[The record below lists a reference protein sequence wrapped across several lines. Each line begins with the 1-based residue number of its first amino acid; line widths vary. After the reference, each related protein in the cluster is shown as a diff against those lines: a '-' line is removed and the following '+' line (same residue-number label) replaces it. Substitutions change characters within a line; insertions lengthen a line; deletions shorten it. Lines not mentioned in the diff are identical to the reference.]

1 MASHYIFE
9 GMRPHYM
16 ILEVSWDGL
25 WTLSYGLSRFHV
37 HISWLMCEVALSIE
51 LITIS
56 DIIMPRYSYLRPTL
70 AIIPY
75 TYYMLQI
82 E

>member
-1 MASHYIFE
+1 
-9 GMRPHYM
+9 
-16 ILEVSWDGL
+16 
-25 WTLSYGLSRFHV
+25 
-37 HISWLMCEVALSIE
+37 MCEVALSIE